1 MKAVILAGGEGT
13 RLRSVTGDLPKPM
26 VPLAGKPVMER
37 IIELLRAQ
45 GQTRA
50 VLTAGM
56 RRSETYEQT
65 EEA

>member
-1 MKAVILAGGEGT
+1 MKLE
-13 RLRSVTGDLPKPM
+13 
-26 VPLAGKPVMER
+26 VMKR
-37 IIELLRAQ
+37 GVAAMLCC
-45 GQTRA
+45 A